1 MPDHSLQMRNTTL
14 CYLERDGAYLM
25 LHRNKKKEDLNKG
38 KWVGIGGKFQE
49 GESPE
54 DCLIREVS
62 EETGLTLQNWRYCGI
77 VTFVSNIWGTEYM
90 HLFHSETFSGTVCD
104 CDEGELEWV
113 PKDSVLKSNLW
124 EGDRIFLK
132 LMEQK
137 IPFFSLKL
145 CYCNDDLE
153 SAVLNG
159 IPLQLQ

>member
-1 MPDHSLQMRNTTL
+1 MQAQLSTL
-14 CYLERDGAYLM
+14 CYLERGDEYLM
-25 LHRNKKKEDLNKG
+25 LHRVVKKNDVNKD
-38 KWVGIGGKFQE
+38 KWIGVGGHFEQD
-49 GESPE
+49 ESPE
-54 DCLIREVS
+54 ECLLREVR
-62 EETGLTLQNWRYCGI
+62 EETGYTLTSYRFRGI

-90 HLFHSETFSGTVCD
+90 HLFHSEAFSGTVCD